1 MKFQKIKYSDLNAKA
16 QEMYNFQ
23 KIAALLANYGYTS
36 MWLNNDQNGADFIA
50 VHLDGVSDIKVQ
62 LKGRLS
68 FAKRYKGKNLYIGL
82 IANESVYLYP
92 HDEVIFKVESKISD
106 NTWIEKV

>member
-36 MWLNNDQNGADFIA
+36 MWLNND
-50 VHLDGVSDIKVQ
+50 
-62 LKGRLS
+62 
-68 FAKRYKGKNLYIGL
+68 
-82 IANESVYLYP
+82 
-92 HDEVIFKVESKISD
+92 
-106 NTWIEKV
+106 